1 MGPLQEGDLRMLE
14 DGALDCLACT
24 QSTHRSLRYCHD
36 DLAVGGYGSAGLT
49 LDPATWQF
57 LQEGRCAPPKR
68 YGRTSLPC
76 SSCSVGRWY
85 LSGQSALKGFFSAAC
100 FHLSSSNTLQQHP
113 IGELLTAVLMTAAGP
128 SV

>member
-1 MGPLQEGDLRMLE
+1 MGPLQEGDLRMLA
-14 DGALDCLACT
+14 DGILDCPACT
-24 QSTHRSLRYCHD
+24 QCSHRSLQDCYNDH
-36 DLAVGGYGSAGLT
+36 AVGGCGSAGLT

-76 SSCSVGRWY
+76 SSCSVGRWN
-85 LSGQSALKGFFSAAC
+85 LSGQSALKGFFSPAC
-100 FHLSSSNTLQQHP
+100 FHLSSSNTLHQHP
-113 IGELLTAVLMTAAGP
+113 INELLTAMLRTAAGT

>member
-1 MGPLQEGDLRMLE
+1 MLVDGILRM
-14 DGALDCLACT
+14 ACT
-24 QSTHRSLRYCHD
+24 QLGYRSLQDCYHGH
-36 DLAVGGYGSAGLT
+36 AVGGYSSAGLT

-85 LSGQSALKGFFSAAC
+85 LSGQSALKGFFRAAC

-113 IGELLTAVLMTAAGP
+113 ISELLTALLMTRAGT

>member
-1 MGPLQEGDLRMLE
+1 MLVDGILRM
-14 DGALDCLACT
+14 ACT
-24 QSTHRSLRYCHD
+24 QLGYGSLQDCYHGH
-36 DLAVGGYGSAGLT
+36 AVGGYGSAGLT
-49 LDPATWQF
+49 LDPAMWQF

-76 SSCSVGRWY
+76 SSCSVGRWKR
-85 LSGQSALKGFFSAAC
+85 SGQSALKGFFSAAC

-113 IGELLTAVLMTAAGP
+113 INEPLTRVLMTAAGI